1 MYQVGI
7 VGKPNTGKSTF
18 FSAATLIDVK
28 IASYPFTT
36 INSNRGI
43 SYVSIKCV
51 CKEMGVKDNPRNSK
65 CIDGIRFIPIELI
78 DVAGLVP
85 DAWKGRGLG
94 NRFLDELRQANI
106 LIHVIDASGSTD
118 IEGKRVKPG
127 SHYPGEDILFLER
140 EIDMWIFSILKKEW
154 KAISRRLDRDKVFIL
169 TQKLSGLGINEV
181 DVENTLKD
189 VGLERKRLSEW
200 SDDNLLSFV
209 KNVREKSKP
218 IVIAANKIDIPIA
231 AEYIKRLRK
240 DFKRYTII
248 PVSALAE
255 LILRK
260 AAQSGLIRYI
270 PGTSDFE
277 ILDENRI
284 NSKQLKIFEYIRE
297 NVLKKWGS
305 TGVQKALNT
314 ALFDILGVIA
324 VFPVEDEN
332 KLVDHD
338 GNVLPDVFL
347 VPKGTTVREFAY
359 KIHTELGEKFI
370 AGIDVK
376 RKRRISADHILTHRS
391 IVKIVARK

>member
-154 KAISRRLDRDKVFIL
+154 KAISRRLDRDKVF
-169 TQKLSGLGINEV
+169 
-181 DVENTLKD
+181 
-189 VGLERKRLSEW
+189 
-200 SDDNLLSFV
+200 
-209 KNVREKSKP
+209 
-218 IVIAANKIDIPIA
+218 
-231 AEYIKRLRK
+231 
-240 DFKRYTII
+240 
-248 PVSALAE
+248 
-255 LILRK
+255 
-260 AAQSGLIRYI
+260 
-270 PGTSDFE
+270 
-277 ILDENRI
+277 
-284 NSKQLKIFEYIRE
+284 
-297 NVLKKWGS
+297 
-305 TGVQKALNT
+305 
-314 ALFDILGVIA
+314 
-324 VFPVEDEN
+324 
-332 KLVDHD
+332 
-338 GNVLPDVFL
+338 
-347 VPKGTTVREFAY
+347 
-359 KIHTELGEKFI
+359 
-370 AGIDVK
+370 
-376 RKRRISADHILTHRS
+376 
-391 IVKIVARK
+391 